1 MERAMTPATLFERFL
16 ITSARELVD
25 GEVAFVGFHWPMV
38 ASRIARRLHAP
49 DLVVVFEGG
58 VIEDRETPELSTSPS
73 DLRAAVGAPMV
84 TGSIDALYGQLASGR
99 VVRTM
104 LEAPIVDRRGNVNTS
119 VVGDYDR
126 PKVRL
131 PGSGGGTELGSF
143 GRGLTLMSSSTDARS
158 FPERVD
164 YITSPGYLE
173 APGMRRRLG
182 YPADRGPKVL
192 ITPLG
197 RFTLDDVLGIRAE
210 SVHPGVD
217 ASAVAACFPWMRLDT
232 SVPLPDLPEPTS
244 EEVSVTRD
252 VLREARATRYRLP
265 EATAP

>member
-1 MERAMTPATLFERFL
+1 MTPATLFERFL
-16 ITSARELVD
+16 ITSAKELVD

-49 DLVVVFEGG
+49 DLVVVYEGG

-73 DLRAAVGAPMV
+73 DLRAAVGSPMLM
-84 TGSIDALYGQLASGR
+84 GAIDALYGQLGAGR
-99 VVRTM
+99 VERTM

-119 VVGDYDR
+119 VVGPYDR

-131 PGSGGGTELGSF
+131 PGSGGGTELGSL
-143 GRGLTLMSSSTDARS
+143 GRGLTLMSASTDARS

-164 YITSPGYLE
+164 YNTSPGHLD
-173 APGMRRRLG
+173 APGMRRLLG

-197 RFTLDDVLGIRAE
+197 RFAIDDVTGIHVDAI
-210 SVHPGVD
+210 HPGVGVD
-217 ASAVAACFPWMRLDT
+217 AVAACFPWMAFEPEFEPRR
-232 SVPLPDLPEPTS
+232 LPEPTP
-244 EEVSVTRD
+244 EETTVTRD
-252 VLREARATRYRLP
+252 VLREALLTRYRLP
-265 EATAP
+265 EEVAP